1 MAQTA
6 AEIAG
11 AHRLRYRVFVREM
24 GAKASALQHAQGME
38 EDEFDP
44 FFDHLILIDNNHSS
58 PDPAD
63 HVVGVYRLMRGDV
76 AAKALGF
83 YSVREYDLGKLTA
96 SGRNI
101 VELGRSCVDAKYRGG
116 TAILSL
122 WNGVA
127 EYVAKN
133 NIEIL
138 FGVASFPGI
147 DPNLVA
153 DALANLHRNYLAPQD
168 IRVRALEGKYLEM
181 ARPAVIAIDPAK
193 ALRQTPPL
201 IKAYLRLG
209 GFVGDGAVIDCDF
222 NTIDVC
228 LVMDTQRMQERYRK
242 FYARDPK

>member
-1 MAQTA
+1 MAQTV

-11 AHRLRYRVFVREM
+11 AQRLRYRVFVTEM
-24 GAKASALQHAQGME
+24 GAKASADQHARGIEQ
-38 EDEFDP
+38 DEFDP
-44 FFDHLILIDNNHSS
+44 YFDHLILIDNNHRS

-63 HVVGVYRLMRGDV
+63 HVVGAYRLMRGDI

-83 YSVREYDLGKLTA
+83 YSLHEYDLTKLTT

-138 FGVASFPGI
+138 FGVASFPGT
-147 DPNLVA
+147 DPMLVA

-168 IRVRALEGKYLEM
+168 IRVRALAGKYLEM
-181 ARPAVIAIDPAK
+181 ARPDAIAIDPAK

-209 GFVGDGAVIDCDF
+209 GFVGEGAVVDRDF

-228 LVMDTQRMQERYRK
+228 LVMDTKRMQERYRK
-242 FYARDPK
+242 FYARDPG